1 MKVLKF
7 DIDNY
12 EYQRI
17 ICAISVSAPIA
28 NGTTIPDKIFDL
40 REDYET
46 LIGIAVYDR
55 SADVHQFIMESQL
68 VNGDFIQDY
77 TARKGWIF
85 NGNLT
90 EDSNMPEAE
99 HYKMLDIPYKQM
111 GKKQILFRI
120 KNESG
125 AAFASNLK
133 LDIVLMLRRR
143 INK

>member
-7 DIDNY
+7 DIENY

-17 ICAISVSAPIA
+17 VCPISVAAPIA

-40 REDYET
+40 REDYEN
-46 LIGIAVYDR
+46 LCGIAVYDR
-55 SADVHQFIMESQL
+55 SADVFQFTMESQI
-68 VNGDFIQDY
+68 VNGDFLQDY

-85 NGNLT
+85 NGSLT
-90 EDSNMPEAE
+90 TDSYMPEAE
-99 HYKMLDIPYKQM
+99 HYKLLDIPYKQN

-125 AAFASNLK
+125 GAFASALK
-133 LDIVLMLRRR
+133 LDIVLVLKR
-143 INK
+143 KLKK